1 MRQLRRHPGLA
12 VIGQNRILLI
22 HLAAM
27 DDLPPLHTL
36 PAFEAA
42 ARLGSFLAAAEVLH
56 LTPSAISHR
65 IRQLEAHLGHAVFER
80 RHRAI
85 VLTAA
90 GRRYLAVVRD
100 ALLRLDEASAAM
112 RTPQRERLRISAA
125 PALGSK
131 WLVSRVAQ
139 YQAAHPAI
147 EFTLGTA
154 TSLGP
159 LLNGE
164 ADIGL
169 RYGEEEWPGLLA
181 WKLFEEKVFPV
192 CCPAL
197 VGDLHIPEDL
207 DGKRLLR
214 HPLLSWQRWFAAA
227 GLSRPEP
234 SGGPLYEDAL
244 LMLEGAVVGHGIAL
258 MAGSLAAPYVAD
270 GRLVRP
276 FPQDCPDRS
285 FYVVAPSAIQDR
297 PAAMAFIRWLVRGAH
312 EGAG

>member
-1 MRQLRRHPGLA
+1 MH
-12 VIGQNRILLI
+12 
-22 HLAAM
+22 
-27 DDLPPLHTL
+27 DLPPLHAL

-42 ARLGSFLAAAEVLH
+42 ARLGSFQAAAEALH

-65 IRQLEAHLGHAVFER
+65 IRQLEAHLGQDLFER

-100 ALLRLDEASAAM
+100 ALLRLDEASAVLRA
-112 RTPQRERLRISAA
+112 PQRERLRISAA

-131 WLVSRVAQ
+131 WLVARIAA
-139 YQAAHPAI
+139 YQASHPAV
-147 EFTLGTA
+147 EFSLATA
-154 TSLGP
+154 TGLGP

-181 WKLFEEKVFPV
+181 WKLFEERVYPV
-192 CCPAL
+192 CSPAL
-197 VGDLHIPEDL
+197 AADLKQPGDL

-227 GLSRPEP
+227 GLNRPEP
-234 SGGPLYEDAL
+234 AGGPLYEDAL

-258 MAGSLAAPYVAD
+258 MAGSLATPYVAD

-276 FPQDCPDRS
+276 FTEDCADRS
-285 FYVVAPSAIQDR
+285 FYVVAPPAIQER
-297 PAAMAFIRWLVRGAH
+297 PTAMAFIRWLVRGAH
-312 EGAG
+312 EVAA

>member
-1 MRQLRRHPGLA
+1 MH
-12 VIGQNRILLI
+12 
-22 HLAAM
+22 
-27 DDLPPLHTL
+27 DLPPLHTL

-42 ARLGSFLAAAEVLH
+42 ARLGSFLAAAEALH

-65 IRQLEAHLGHAVFER
+65 IRQLEEHLGQALFER

-100 ALLRLDEASAAM
+100 ALLRVDEASAAL
-112 RTPQRERLRISAA
+112 RAPQRERLRISAA

-131 WLVSRVAQ
+131 WLVSRVAE
-139 YQAAHPAI
+139 YQDAHPAL

-154 TSLGP
+154 TGLGP

-181 WKLFEEKVFPV
+181 WKLFEERVFPV
-192 CCPAL
+192 CSPAL
-197 VGDLHIPEDL
+197 ASNLKAPQDL
-207 DGKRLLR
+207 DGVRLLR
-214 HPLLSWQRWFAAA
+214 HPLLSWQRWFAAT
-227 GLSRPEP
+227 GIQHPEP
-234 SGGPLYEDAL
+234 LTGPKYEDAL
-244 LMLEGAVVGHGIAL
+244 LMLEAAVAGHGVAL
-258 MAGSLAAPYVAD
+258 MAATLAAPYLAE
-270 GRLVRP
+270 GRLIQP

-285 FYVVAPSAIQDR
+285 FYIVAPPAVQEKPAI
-297 PAAMAFIRWLVRGAH
+297 MAFIRWLLRSTGKM
-312 EGAG
+312 GQK